1 MFFKLKTKTG
11 SKRQLDERNIVRVF
25 MNSIDDSH
33 ERGNWKKKNL
43 QLLRVILHLR
53 EETEKRINIM
63 MV

>member
-33 ERGNWKKKNL
+33 ERGNWKKKTYNYL
-43 QLLRVILHLR
+43 GLSC
-53 EETEKRINIM
+53 T
-63 MV
+63 